1 LLILLYVYMKLNNI
15 EIQQLKKENAMLKK
29 DNTALDKLVE
39 KMEYSLGRGEYNPET
54 TRVCYYM

>member
-1 LLILLYVYMKLNNI
+1 MKLNNI